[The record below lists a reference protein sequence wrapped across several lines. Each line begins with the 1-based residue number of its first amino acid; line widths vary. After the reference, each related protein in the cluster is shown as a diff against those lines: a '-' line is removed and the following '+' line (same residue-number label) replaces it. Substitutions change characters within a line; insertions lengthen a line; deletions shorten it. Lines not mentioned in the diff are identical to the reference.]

1 MSDPYDNPNVRWEYP
16 QSNQNTP
23 TRPDQVA
30 LPNSWFELYPN
41 ALNIFGVGSS
51 NPYRNQQQLPT
62 PEQRVQRLSRAEQE
76 KLQKRWTAFDKKD
89 LRGARAP
96 TMNWANRKALFTVGK
111 GDYNA
116 KTMPLIS
123 EGNQIYG
130 IGLAN
135 YDWTPENIHNRV
147 NTIRSNKGEK
157 AGGQKQLWDYWNKW
171 VTERSNWHVNRR
183 SALKRYLAEGDSYL
197 KELEKKQKKNPDFVS
212 PLRLDDVLYMA
223 DQGLRETARHQQNK
237 GNFWSR
243 TWDAISN
250 PETWMNAYIAYNT
263 GNPQWTHRTRQGIE
277 QDLRGP
283 RDNESIQYGTVAGSQ
298 SYDPFPQYE
307 PSRTAL
313 AQQGLSE
320 SGLGSAPGATSG
332 QYKPGDVAG
341 EGTTDEGAGQTVVD
355 LLSLLPQQAPPNP
368 VFPPGFRGGGRTIPY
383 QRKTIDP
390 VQLPPSL
397 LAAKMGNY
405 PGAQGLP
412 TAQQY
417 EIQSLLAD
425 LGY

>member
-16 QSNQNTP
+16 QRSYF
-23 TRPDQVA
+23 D
-30 LPNSWFELYPN
+30 LYPN
-41 ALNIFGVGSS
+41 ALNIYGVGSS

-62 PEQRVQRLSRAEQE
+62 PEQRLQRLSLAEQE

-96 TMNWANRKALFTVGK
+96 TMNWANRKALFTVGQ

-135 YDWTPENIHNRV
+135 YNWTPGNIHQRV
-147 NTIRSNKGEK
+147 DTIRKNKDVK

-171 VTERSNWHVNRR
+171 VTERSGWHVNRR
-183 SALKRYLAEGDSYL
+183 SALKRYLTEGDSYL

-223 DQGLRETARHQQNK
+223 DQGLRETARHQQHK
-237 GNFWSR
+237 GNFWSK
-243 TWDAISN
+243 TWDAIKN

-263 GNPQWTHRTRQGIE
+263 GNPQWAHRTRQGIE

-283 RDNESIQYGTVAGSQ
+283 GDKQDIQYGTVAGSQ
-298 SYDPFPQYE
+298 SYDPFPQHE

-320 SGLGSAPGATSG
+320 SGHFPSTDATTLPTSG

-341 EGTTDEGAGQTVVD
+341 EGTTGEGEGEGEGEGAEQIVAD
-355 LLSLLPQQAPPNP
+355 LLSLLQRQAPKNP

-390 VQLPPSL
+390 AQLPPSL

-417 EIQSLLAD
+417 ELQSLLAD
-425 LGY
+425 VGY